1 MSRFSDRM
9 LPIRFACLSILMLA
23 PACDK
28 PAPTTPTKPVEAP
41 AVVADVPDAEPPA
54 LTPPAATDEA
64 AEEEDLNAEAPEQD
78 PGSPNV
84 KIRIDVV
91 PRSARPV
98 VFWGRQKLGE
108 PPVTIER
115 PRRSGPMD
123 VLITATGY
131 LDYHTRL
138 FTDRDDKLSVVMV
151 RATEAG
157 NMLGYKRR
165 PDAGVGEGS
174 DAGAPVHRASQAT
187 ADAGA
192 PASPGFVVPQG
203 VSF

>member
-1 MSRFSDRM
+1 MSQLYPLLSPMR
-9 LPIRFACLSILMLA
+9 LACLLFCLFTVACNKPSPAVTA
-23 PACDK
+23 PAS
-28 PAPTTPTKPVEAP
+28 PPVVAALPDAEAP
-41 AVVADVPDAEPPA
+41 APA
-54 LTPPAATDEA
+54 PAATDES

-84 KIRIDVV
+84 KIRVDVA
-91 PRSARPV
+91 PRSAHPV

-108 PPVTIER
+108 APVTIER

-151 RATEAG
+151 RANEAS
-157 NMLGYKRR
+157 NMIGYKRR
-165 PDAGVGEGS
+165 PGVDVGEDV
-174 DAGAPVHRASQAT
+174 DAGARATSPGV
-187 ADAGA
+187 DAGA
-192 PASPGFVVPQG
+192 STPGFAVPAG